1 MSFFSTARLLSDSLF
16 LKLVL
21 LHIFFLNFCIQK
33 FAMPDRRRFLQQSSI
48 LIGGATL
55 ASALNNSAF
64 AIFKNRISPAD
75 QVNIGAIG
83 INGMGWSNVVA
94 ALKVPGVNLVAVCDV
109 DKNVIDKRL
118 GDLQKLNVDA
128 SKVKTYGDYRKLLQQ
143 KDVDAVII
151 GTPDHWHALIM
162 IEACQAG
169 KDVYV
174 EKPVGNSIM
183 ECRAMVAAQK
193 KYNRVVQAGQ
203 WQRSQQHFRD
213 AVDFVYSGQLGN
225 IRTVKV
231 WCYQGWMKPAPV
243 VPDSAP
249 PTGVDYKT
257 WLGPAPTRPFNSS
270 RFHFNFRWFWDY
282 AGGLMTDWGVHL
294 LDYGLL
300 GMKAPVPKTVV
311 SLGGK
316 FAYPELAQET
326 PDTLTALYEFDN
338 FNLVWDHA
346 MGIDNGSYGR
356 DHGIAYI
363 GNNGTL
369 IVDRGGWEVIEEKQS
384 KNKVSKPL
392 VKRSDNGLDKHWENF
407 ISVVRSRKTNE
418 LNCPID
424 AGAHVATVAQMGN
437 ISFRSGQRVIWNKA
451 TGKFT
456 EEKLNQKY
464 LMKEYHNGYKLP
476 LVV

>member
-1 MSFFSTARLLSDSLF
+1 MT
-16 LKLVL
+16 
-21 LHIFFLNFCIQK
+21 
-33 FAMPDRRRFLQQSSI
+33 DRRRFLQQSSSI
-48 LIGGATL
+48 IGGVTL
-55 ASALNNSAF
+55 LSAFDNKAF
-64 AIFKNRISPAD
+64 AILKNRFPAAD
-75 QVNIGAIG
+75 QINIGAIG
-83 INGMGWSNVVA
+83 INGMGWANVTS
-94 ALKVPGVNLVAVCDV
+94 ALKQPGVNLVAVCDV

-118 GDLQKLNVDA
+118 TDLTKLKPDA
-128 SKVKTYGDYRKLLQQ
+128 KVKTYTDYRKLLEQ
-143 KDVDAVII
+143 KDIDAVII
-151 GTPDHWHALIM
+151 GTPDHWHALMM
-162 IEACQAG
+162 IDACKAG

-174 EKPVGNSIM
+174 EKPVGNSIA

-225 IRTVKV
+225 IRTVKI
-231 WCYQGWMKPAPV
+231 WCYQGWMKPGPV

-249 PTGVDYKT
+249 PAGVNYDA
-257 WLGPAPTRPFNSS
+257 WLGPAKKRPFNSS

-316 FAYPELAQET
+316 FAYPDLAQEA

-369 IVDRGGWEVIEEKQS
+369 ILNRGGWEVIEERQS
-384 KNKVSKPL
+384 KNKISKPL
-392 VKRSDNGLDKHWENF
+392 VKPSDNGLEKHMLNF
-407 ISVVRSRKTNE
+407 VTVAKSRKLEE
-418 LNCPID
+418 LNCSIQD
-424 AGAHVATVAQMGN
+424 GAHVATVAQMGN
-437 ISFRSGQRVIWNKA
+437 IAYQ
-451 TGKFT
+451 
-456 EEKLNQKY
+456 
-464 LMKEYHNGYKLP
+464 
-476 LVV
+476 

>member
-1 MSFFSTARLLSDSLF
+1 MT
-16 LKLVL
+16 
-21 LHIFFLNFCIQK
+21 
-33 FAMPDRRRFLQQSSI
+33 DRRRFLQQSSAI
-48 LIGGATL
+48 LGGATL
-55 ASALNNSAF
+55 LSAFDNKAF
-64 AIFKNRISPAD
+64 AILKNRFPAAD
-75 QVNIGAIG
+75 KVNIGAIG
-83 INGMGWSNVVA
+83 INGMGWANVTS
-94 ALKVPGVNLVAVCDV
+94 ALKVPGVNIVALCDV
-109 DKNVIDKRL
+109 DKNVLDKRMAEL
-118 GDLQKLNVDA
+118 AKLQPDT
-128 SKVKTYGDYRKLLQQ
+128 SKVKTYGDYRKLLEQ
-143 KDVDAVII
+143 KDIDAVII

-162 IEACQAG
+162 IAACEAG

-174 EKPVGNSIM
+174 EKPVGNSIT

-193 KYNRVVQAGQ
+193 RTNRVVQVGQ
-203 WQRSQQHFRD
+203 WQRSQQHFKD
-213 AVDFVYSGQLGN
+213 AVDFVYSGKLGN

-243 VPDSAP
+243 VPDSQP
-249 PTGVDYKT
+249 PAGVDYKM
-257 WLGPAPTRPFNSS
+257 WLGPAKERPFNSS

-363 GNNGTL
+363 GNNATL
-369 IVDRGGWEVIEEKQS
+369 ILDRGGWEVIEEKNS
-384 KNKVSKPL
+384 KNKISKAIAHP
-392 VKRSDNGLDKHWENF
+392 SDNGLDKHWENF
-407 ISVVRSRKTNE
+407 ISVVRSRKTGE
-418 LNCPID
+418 LNCPVE

-437 ISFRSGQRVIWNKA
+437 ISFLSGQRIVWDKA
-451 TGKFT
+451 AEKFT
-456 EEKLNQKY
+456 DNSLNDKY
-464 LMKEYHNGYKLP
+464 MMKGYHNGYKL
-476 LVV
+476 